1 MGEFGRAKGIAGMRP
16 VDTIVRHSTKSDLP
30 NIEGHYGLLDNA
42 GDPFCDVTRIQEVRF
57 DWLVIA
63 EVAGEYAGFLYWHLG
78 EKPFFAPSIGK
89 FAHIREV
96 QVVEKF
102 QQRGIGRKLI
112 VYALER
118 LKALG
123 TRDIFLATAETNDAA
138 RHLYENLGS
147 CSSGSRYNTLLE
159 SMITENDDV

>member
-1 MGEFGRAKGIAGMRP
+1 MRP